1 MKKSTVLAP
10 AAVIAAGIVALNVV
24 GNYLVGPMDYTGAE
38 AAIIVIAATETMCP
52 DAIPAVQQQIARAD
66 SQLA

>member
-1 MKKSTVLAP
+1 
-10 AAVIAAGIVALNVV
+10 
-24 GNYLVGPMDYTGAE
+24 MDYTGAE

-52 DAIPAVQQQIARAD
+52 DAIPAVAQQITRAD